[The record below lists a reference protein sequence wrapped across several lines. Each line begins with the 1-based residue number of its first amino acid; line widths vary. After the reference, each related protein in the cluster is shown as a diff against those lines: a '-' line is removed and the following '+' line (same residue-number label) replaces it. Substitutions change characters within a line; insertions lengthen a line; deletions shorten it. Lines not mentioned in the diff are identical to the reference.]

1 MGKGNFLPFEEA
13 REFVRSLGFKN
24 SLEWGNYAKSVDRPK
39 NIPSNPSKNYR
50 NVGWRGMG
58 DWLGTGYIASQKR
71 VYRPFEDAVEFVN
84 SLKLNSTQWKEYC
97 KSGKKPDDIPAK
109 PSDVYK
115 NKGWKG
121 MNHWLGKE
129 IPSTYKH
136 MFMPFEK
143 ALEFVRALNLRTM
156 NDWQEYCK
164 SGKKPIDIPLK
175 PEKTYSKNGWKGYD
189 HWLGY
194 NRKKSKFLDFCEALK
209 FVHSLNIKTSVE
221 WYQYCKSGNK
231 PINIPSTPSGVYK
244 NKGWKNFRHW
254 LGIEN
259 EPRLCFEKARSYVR
273 GLGIVN
279 HKEWRAYCISGKKPS
294 YIPSSPESIYKDK
307 GWIGWAD
314 WLGSGFI
321 SNFDKKKLFKPFE
334 ESRKFVHS
342 LKLKSDSEWKS
353 YCKSGNKPIDIP
365 ATPHAVY
372 KYDGWK
378 GIGDWLGTNTIA
390 TFNIEYRPFEKARS
404 YVRSLG
410 LKSQKEWKDYCR
422 SGKKPNDIPYCVH
435 TTYKNA
441 GWISYGD
448 WLGTKNISNRKI
460 EYRSFEDARKF
471 VQSLD
476 LKNVNEWKKY
486 CRTAQRPMDIPSGP
500 NIIYKNSG
508 WKNYSDWLGIFQI
521 GETNRWNKSVTLQ
534 LLESLPL
541 HSLTSAELLSIIK
554 RSGALGRLNRSENF
568 QRLLEAETANVK
580 KSIAK
585 KLLDEFRKMSDKEFD
600 DSIDSEPSFTERTIE
615 EGSDGSSE
623 NITTKDEADWFLET
637 RKGFKETLDEISEL
651 DKEGSVFIDE
661 EVAQFLVNNRVQILW
676 NCHMNG
682 DEAVFGQYESSEGRF
697 MRMVREEFEKQKR
710 SVENQKRPEGY
721 AFRINGRIAEPSL
734 MQKLTAHLLSEKKGL
749 INCSGVGAGKS
760 LAAIYASRLLQ
771 CRNTLLIAFN
781 STVDEWKSKI
791 IEYFPDTEVYV
802 KGRYENIVLDRNKWN
817 VVVLN
822 YESFQQ
828 HDSSQRLQGLVSN
841 NLFDFV
847 ILDEVQFAKQSVE
860 GGEEESGI
868 SLRRRNIDGTICTIR
883 SSNPELYVLGMSAT
897 PVVTN
902 LIEAKK
908 LLEMVKGQEYVDLDT
923 RPSIENALA
932 VHVQLVNNGIR
943 YRPAYDITVRERHLD
958 VDARP
963 LLREIVSVAN
973 GRVLSMENVLIDL
986 KLNACRE
993 FITKGTMIYSHY
1005 TDEGRLLDRIKSFV
1019 EENGLSCGIYSG
1031 EDKSGKYDFISGRTD
1046 VLVGSSSVNT
1056 GLDGIQKVCNRI
1068 IILSLPWTHSQYEQL
1083 KGRIY
1088 RQGSS
1093 YSDIEVVIPFPE
1105 MEIGENRTWSW
1116 DRDRYN
1122 RVMERKTLADAA
1134 LDGIIPDDRIRI
1146 SESTLLSRCQKSLS
1160 EWIEEI
1166 KRGGQDKGFLRPS
1179 IMVALSSEET
1189 ERVRKRYNPG
1199 DFTKFHQN
1207 WALEKSSTTH
1217 EKFKNDPSLWRY
1229 YHDMMDE
1236 HSSKWSEQPYRMI
1249 SSNIRRSE
1257 WLIADLGCGQ
1267 NRLRL
1272 ELPMNKIEA
1281 FDHVAIDD
1289 SVIECD
1295 ISRLPVED
1303 ERYDAVVMSLSLMG
1317 RNQLD
1322 YLKEAYRVLKH
1333 KQWLYVA
1340 EPKGKWNGNGE
1351 ELVQIL
1357 RDVGFGCQ
1365 GFRMTEDFIY
1375 VEGWKN

>member
-13 REFVRSLGFKN
+13 IEIARSLGFKTRSEWQNWSRTENRPKDIPSRPHETYKDKGWKDYSDWLGTEIIASYNREYLPFVEAREYVRSLKLSSWGEWSEFRKSEKRPHFIPTSPSRKYKDEWKGMSDWLGTELKGSIPFRKFQESRIFVHELNLRNVKEWNEYAISGKKPLDIPSAPNFIYKNDGWISWGDFLGTYKIGSTARKFLSYEDAKKFVGKLNLRSQTEWFIYAKSESRPKEIPYFASKKYKDQGWVSWNDFLGINTIREKGMEYLPFEEARKFVRSLGLRNRTEYREYCRSGKKPFDIPSTPEIIYKN
-24 SLEWGNYAKSVDRPK
+24 SGWTYYGDFLGNSSFPRLKK
-39 NIPSNPSKNYR
+39 YR
-50 NVGWRGMG
+50 SFDKAR
-58 DWLGTGYIASQKR
+58 
-71 VYRPFEDAVEFVN
+71 EFVN
-84 SLKLNSTQWKEYC
+84 SLGLKNQKEWQTYVS
-97 KSGKKPDDIPAK
+97 SGKKPEDIPCNPRGVYKNDGWIGFGDWLGNGRIANQERVYRSFVCAREFVQGLNLSTFK
-109 PSDVYK
+109 EWQEYVESGKKPEDIPSDPYKVYK

-121 MNHWLGKE
+121 L
-129 IPSTYKH
+129 
-136 MFMPFEK
+136 
-143 ALEFVRALNLRTM
+143 
-156 NDWQEYCK
+156 
-164 SGKKPIDIPLK
+164 
-175 PEKTYSKNGWKGYD
+175 
-189 HWLGY
+189 
-194 NRKKSKFLDFCEALK
+194 
-209 FVHSLNIKTSVE
+209 
-221 WYQYCKSGNK
+221 
-231 PINIPSTPSGVYK
+231 
-244 NKGWKNFRHW
+244 
-254 LGIEN
+254 
-259 EPRLCFEKARSYVR
+259 
-273 GLGIVN
+273 
-279 HKEWRAYCISGKKPS
+279 
-294 YIPSSPESIYKDK
+294 
-307 GWIGWAD
+307 
-314 WLGSGFI
+314 
-321 SNFDKKKLFKPFE
+321 
-334 ESRKFVHS
+334 
-342 LKLKSDSEWKS
+342 
-353 YCKSGNKPIDIP
+353 
-365 ATPHAVY
+365 
-372 KYDGWK
+372 
-378 GIGDWLGTNTIA
+378 GDWLGT
-390 TFNIEYRPFEKARS
+390 F
-404 YVRSLG
+404 
-410 LKSQKEWKDYCR
+410 
-422 SGKKPNDIPYCVH
+422 
-435 TTYKNA
+435 
-441 GWISYGD
+441 
-448 WLGTKNISNRKI
+448 
-460 EYRSFEDARKF
+460 
-471 VQSLD
+471 
-476 LKNVNEWKKY
+476 
-486 CRTAQRPMDIPSGP
+486 QR
-500 NIIYKNSG
+500 
-508 WKNYSDWLGIFQI
+508 
-521 GETNRWNKSVTLQ
+521 GETNRWNRSVTLQ

-554 RSGALGRLNRSENF
+554 RSGALDRLNRSENF
-568 QRLLEAETANVK
+568 QRLLEGKTANVK

-615 EGSDGSSE
+615 EGSDDLSD
-623 NITTKDEADWFLET
+623 NQTTIDETNWFTDGKKKFREV
-637 RKGFKETLDEISEL
+637 LDEISEL
-651 DKEGSVFIDE
+651 DNEGSVFIDD

-682 DEAVFGQYESSEGRF
+682 DEAVFGNYESSEGRF
-697 MRMVREEFEKQKR
+697 MRMVRDEFEKQKR

-721 AFRINGRIAEPSL
+721 AFRIDGKIAEPSL

-828 HDSSQRLQGLVSN
+828 HDSSQRLQELVSN

-1019 EENGLSCGIYSG
+1019 EENGLSCGIHSG

-1236 HSSKWSEQPYRMI
+1236 HSSKWSEQPYRVI

-1357 RDVGFGCQ
+1357 RGVGFGCQ